1 MKLPARLE
9 RSSSELSPSSE
20 LSFPSPESRDLRSP
34 LWPRR
39 LRLGARPMLFQ
50 LERRLVQL
58 LPALQG
64 LCGELRALGCRK
76 GWGQH
81 QHRATH
87 PCRAVPTWLEHMKQP
102 REPGRCP
109 WSIHRMLKVLTG
121 DLSS

>member
-64 LCGELRALGCRK
+64 LCGELRALGCGRD
-76 GWGQH
+76 GDNVSTVPPT
-81 QHRATH
+81 RAG
-87 PCRAVPTWLEHMKQP
+87 LSP
-102 REPGRCP
+102 RG
-109 WSIHRMLKVLTG
+109 
-121 DLSS
+121 LSAQNNPVSLADACGG